1 MTYYKNWSCPNTASD
16 WQIGR
21 HDSCCALWDA
31 KGASP
36 FLGTLTGF
44 WQASPDTHILAL
56 THTYCLPLVQGTLTM
71 LKCATLGPW
80 HAHVCNVHPR
90 CVFSLCTD
98 NNKWCSCSRPSNLP
112 RTTRNM
118 SLAVPYVSQYG
129 KNIQSAVRLDKRR
142 TLNVSQLLYEVQSF
156 WSLCRAKWL
165 LTVWGIARPLKQILV
180 PTPVIKQTNRVTL
193 LSNRTFLRQ

>member
-31 KGASP
+31 KGTSP

-56 THTYCLPLVQGTLTM
+56 THTYCLPLVQGTLTS

-90 CVFSLCTD
+90 CVFSLCAD

-112 RTTRNM
+112 RTNRNM
-118 SLAVPYVSQYG
+118 SLAEPYVSQYG
-129 KNIQSAVRLDKRR
+129 KHILKCRTPGQKKDLECLSASLWSSEFLKS
-142 TLNVSQLLYEVQSF
+142 LPSASGCWLSEASQ
-156 WSLCRAKWL
+156 
-165 LTVWGIARPLKQILV
+165 GH
-180 PTPVIKQTNRVTL
+180 
-193 LSNRTFLRQ
+193 